1 MASTTTGSSVT
12 RTPRVT
18 EPAASRRSRR
28 GTPGRALAA
37 AAAAVAACAA
47 LPGAAGAADPIWR
60 LEQPAPPAGAP
71 FKVPLGEPGD
81 LKFWAPNRGLLTVAG
96 NDTIRRGVYSYDGVG
111 WRQLAT
117 VCGGPGDTA
126 RIAWAD
132 AREFWIV
139 SEPSRPR
146 AGSGLAL
153 CRFKDGQ
160 VVGSWSTPIEAADPF
175 RQLLSAACSG
185 PNDCWF
191 GGVGAQD
198 PFGER
203 VGSFHLHWDGSDLQS
218 FYGPQGRAVSD
229 IEPHAGAFYESTFAG
244 RAPEQRGAAADL
256 AEPEPV
262 ARLIHTIAG
271 GAFANDPF
279 EPTPRPGVSSDGSEL
294 LALDSD
300 GTDLWAVGG
309 GAASGPAADVPA
321 AVVARPPLAA
331 RLAGGAFDE
340 LTLTGATF
348 GPTDRLGDVAAI
360 PGTNAAFATVVPF
373 AERRSVNSKATVAR
387 IEASGAT
394 TTTRLPAAGAG
405 RGSAARIAC
414 TSATDCWMA
423 TWAGW
428 LFHYSDGTP
437 LPQDTD
443 PAFQTTID
451 FRPNEAAEQ
460 FIPDRPPV
468 DDSQLFAPPE
478 LELNPTAE
486 PEPARVR
493 RLPPLLRKV
502 RSELKGLR
510 LVVTF
515 TVTRRARVRLL
526 AKRGRRT
533 VAKTPRRVFAPGP
546 RRLTLRLSRD
556 RYPTRLAFDVKA
568 APRR

>member
-1 MASTTTGSSVT
+1 MHPGTVRPRQRVSKGAATALSV
-12 RTPRVT
+12 V
-18 EPAASRRSRR
+18 A
-28 GTPGRALAA
+28 ALA
-37 AAAAVAACAA
+37 VATPA
-47 LPGAAGAADPIWR
+47 LAADPIWR

-71 FKVPLGEPGD
+71 FKVPLGAPGD
-81 LKFWAPNRGLLTVAG
+81 LKFWAPNRGLLTVEG
-96 NDTIRRGVYSYDGVG
+96 NATIRRGIYSYDGSG

-126 RIAWAD
+126 RIAWAGP
-132 AREFWIV
+132 REFWVV
-139 SEPSRPR
+139 SQPSQPR

-160 VVGSWSTPIEAADPF
+160 VAGSWSTAIEAPDPF
-175 RQLLSAACSG
+175 RQMLSAHCVSA
-185 PNDCWF
+185 NDCWF

-198 PFGER
+198 PLGER
-203 VGSFHLHWDGSDLQS
+203 VGAFHLHWDGSDLES
-218 FYGPQGRAVSD
+218 LYGPQGRAVSD
-229 IEPHAGAFYESTFAG
+229 IEAHAGKLYESTLAG
-244 RAPEQRGAAADL
+244 RSPEQRGDAADL

-262 ARLIHTIAG
+262 ARLIHTVAG

-279 EPTPRPGVSSDGSEL
+279 EPAPLPDVPADGSEL

-300 GTDLWAVGG
+300 GTNLWAVGG

-321 AVVARPPLAA
+321 NVVARPPLAA
-331 RLAGGAFDE
+331 RLVGDSFEE
-340 LTLTGATF
+340 LSLIGSTFGAT
-348 GPTDRLGDVAAI
+348 DRFGDVAAI
-360 PGTNAAFATVVPF
+360 PSTTAAFATVVPF
-373 AERRSVNSKATVAR
+373 ADRRSVNSKATVAR
-387 IEASGAT
+387 IEADGT
-394 TTTRLPAAGAG
+394 TTTMRLPAAGAG

-428 LFHYSDGTP
+428 LFHYSDGSST
-437 LPQDTD
+437 LPQDSD

-460 FIPDRPPV
+460 FVPDRPPV
-468 DDSQLFAPPE
+468 DDSQLFAPPP
-478 LELNPTAE
+478 LELNPNAE
-486 PEPARVR
+486 QPAGRLR

-502 RSELKGLR
+502 RSKLNGLR

-515 TVTRRARVRLL
+515 TVTRRARVQLI

-533 VAKTPRRVFAPGP
+533 VAKTPRRVFKPGP
-546 RRLTLRLSRD
+546 RRLTLQLHRD

-568 APRR
+568 AK